1 MAAFVLAVSEQSN
14 NGDCGETAGRI
25 IMETGNAVRWAEI
38 TLDSVIPFTVARQAA
53 LDAVRAYAG
62 ARLFTATGDVFR
74 PESVR
79 AVYVPFWRFRTTAMC
94 EYRGAWDEEQD
105 YEDCDGNWQTDT
117 DRHYISGTVHY
128 DLDDDILICG
138 AEEYT
143 DSFAGRFPYDLAQTE
158 DDVPNN
164 AERIDIVPCTVTA
177 QDAWDEAQE
186 GIRDFLAQRI
196 EDDLCGE
203 YQTQSAEVH
212 ELNISYG
219 DIVPECILLPLWEIS
234 FIHDGTTYNVCVN
247 GQTGSVCGD
256 LPLAPRRTG
265 CLAAAA
271 AILSI
276 LPVLWQ

>member
-1 MAAFVLAVSEQSN
+1 MKHQISDAYIPFVL
-14 NGDCGETAGRI
+14 G
-25 IMETGNAVRWAEI
+25 
-38 TLDSVIPFTVARQAA
+38 RQAA

-62 ARLFTATGDVFR
+62 VRLFTATGDVFR
-74 PESVR
+74 PESFR

-94 EYRGAWDEEQD
+94 EYQGAWDEEQD
-105 YEDCDGNWQTDT
+105 YEDSDGNWQTDT
-117 DRHYISGTVHY
+117 DRHYISGTAHY

-143 DSFAGRFPYDLAQTE
+143 DSFEEGLFPYDLSQAE
-158 DDVPNN
+158 NDVSGHTTD
-164 AERIDIVPCTVTA
+164 IDIVSCTVNS
-177 QDAWDEAQE
+177 QDAWDGAQAE
-186 GIRDFLAQRI
+186 IQDLLAGRI

-234 FIHDGTTYNVCVN
+234 FIHDGTTYTVRVN

>member
-1 MAAFVLAVSEQSN
+1 MKHQISDAYIPFVL
-14 NGDCGETAGRI
+14 GCR
-25 IMETGNAVRWAEI
+25 
-38 TLDSVIPFTVARQAA
+38 AA

-62 ARLFTATGDVFR
+62 ARIFTTTGDVFR
-74 PESVR
+74 PESFR

-94 EYRGAWDEEQD
+94 EYQGAWDEEQD
-105 YEDCDGNWQTDT
+105 YEDSDGDWQTDT
-117 DRHYISGTVHY
+117 DRHYISGTAHY
-128 DLDDDILICG
+128 DLDDNILVCG

-143 DSFAGRFPYDLAQTE
+143 DSFEEGLFPYDLSQAE
-158 DDVPNN
+158 NDVPNN

-212 ELNISYG
+212 TLHISYT
-219 DIVPECILLPLWEIS
+219 DIVPECILLPIWETS
-234 FIHDGTTYNVCVN
+234 FIHDGKAYNVCVN
-247 GQTGSVCGD
+247 GQNGNVCGN
-256 LPLAPRRTG
+256 LPPAPRRAG
-265 CLAAAA
+265 CLAEAA

-276 LPVLWQ
+276 LPALWQ

>member
-1 MAAFVLAVSEQSN
+1 MKHQISDAYIPFVL
-14 NGDCGETAGRI
+14 G
-25 IMETGNAVRWAEI
+25 
-38 TLDSVIPFTVARQAA
+38 RQAA
-53 LDAVRAYAG
+53 LDAVRAHVG
-62 ARLFTATGDVFR
+62 VRLSSAAGDVLR

-105 YEDCDGNWQTDT
+105 YEDSDGDWQTDT
-117 DRHYISGTVHY
+117 DRHYINGRGAHY

-138 AEEYT
+138 AGEYT
-143 DSFAGRFPYDLAQTE
+143 DPFEEGLFPYDLSQTE
-158 DDVPNN
+158 NDVSGHTTDV
-164 AERIDIVPCTVTA
+164 DIVPCTVTA

-234 FIHDGTTYNVCVN
+234 FIHDGTTYTVRVN

-265 CLAAAA
+265 CLAAVA

>member
-1 MAAFVLAVSEQSN
+1 MKHQISDAYIPFVL
-14 NGDCGETAGRI
+14 G
-25 IMETGNAVRWAEI
+25 
-38 TLDSVIPFTVARQAA
+38 RQAA
-53 LDAVRAYAG
+53 LDAVRAHVG
-62 ARLFTATGDVFR
+62 VRLSSAAGDVLR

-105 YEDCDGNWQTDT
+105 YEDSDGDWQTDT
-117 DRHYISGTVHY
+117 DRHYISGTAHY

-143 DSFAGRFPYDLAQTE
+143 DFFEEGLFPYDLSQGE
-158 DDVPNN
+158 NGVPGHT
-164 AERIDIVPCTVTA
+164 AGVDIVSCTVNS
-177 QDAWDEAQE
+177 QDAWDGAQAE
-186 GIRDFLAQRI
+186 IQDLLAGGI

-212 ELNISYG
+212 TLHISYT
-219 DIVPECILLPLWEIS
+219 DVVPACILLPLWVTS
-234 FIHDGTTYNVCVN
+234 FIHDGATYNVCVN

>member
-1 MAAFVLAVSEQSN
+1 
-14 NGDCGETAGRI
+14 
-25 IMETGNAVRWAEI
+25 METGNAVRWAEI

-62 ARLFTATGDVFR
+62 ARLFTATGDVLR

-105 YEDCDGNWQTDT
+105 YEDSDGNWQTDT
-117 DRHYISGTVHY
+117 DRHYISGTAHY
-128 DLDDDILICG
+128 DLDDDILICS

-143 DSFAGRFPYDLAQTE
+143 DFFEEGLFSYDLSQTE

-177 QDAWDEAQE
+177 QDAWDEAQAE
-186 GIRDFLAQRI
+186 IQDLLAGRI

-234 FIHDGTTYNVCVN
+234 FIHEGTTYNICVN
-247 GQTGSVCGD
+247 GQTGSVCGN
-256 LPLAPRRTG
+256 LPPAPRRTG

>member
-1 MAAFVLAVSEQSN
+1 
-14 NGDCGETAGRI
+14 
-25 IMETGNAVRWAEI
+25 METGNAVRWAET
-38 TLDSVIPFTVARQAA
+38 TLDSVIPFTVTHQAA
-53 LDAVRAYAG
+53 LDAVRAHVG
-62 ARLFTATGDVFR
+62 VRLSSAAGDVLR

-94 EYRGAWDEEQD
+94 EYQGAWDEEQD
-105 YEDCDGNWQTDT
+105 YEDSDGDWQTDT
-117 DRHYISGTVHY
+117 DRHYISGTAHY
-128 DLDDDILICG
+128 DLDDNILISG

-143 DSFAGRFPYDLAQTE
+143 DSFEEGLFLYDLAQTE

-164 AERIDIVPCTVTA
+164 AERIDIVPCTVSS

-212 ELNISYG
+212 TLHISYT
-219 DIVPECILLPLWEIS
+219 DIVPECILLPIWETS
-234 FIHDGTTYNVCVN
+234 FIHDGTAYNVCVN
-247 GQTGSVCGD
+247 GQNGNVCGN
-256 LPLAPRRTG
+256 LPPAPRRAG

-276 LPVLWQ
+276 LPALWQ

>member
-1 MAAFVLAVSEQSN
+1 
-14 NGDCGETAGRI
+14 
-25 IMETGNAVRWAEI
+25 
-38 TLDSVIPFTVARQAA
+38 
-53 LDAVRAYAG
+53 
-62 ARLFTATGDVFR
+62 
-74 PESVR
+74 
-79 AVYVPFWRFRTTAMC
+79 MC
-94 EYRGAWDEEQD
+94 EYQGAWDEEQD
-105 YEDCDGNWQTDT
+105 YEDSDGDWQTDT
-117 DRHYISGTVHY
+117 DRHYISGTAHY
-128 DLDDDILICG
+128 DLDDNILISG

-143 DSFAGRFPYDLAQTE
+143 DSFEEGLFPYDLAQTE

-177 QDAWDEAQE
+177 QDAWDGTQAEIQ
-186 GIRDFLAQRI
+186 DLLAGRI

-234 FIHDGTTYNVCVN
+234 FIHDSTTYTVRVN

-265 CLAAAA
+265 CLAAATV
-271 AILSI
+271 ILSI
-276 LPVLWQ
+276 LVLWQ

>member
-1 MAAFVLAVSEQSN
+1 MKHQISDAYIPFVL
-14 NGDCGETAGRI
+14 G
-25 IMETGNAVRWAEI
+25 
-38 TLDSVIPFTVARQAA
+38 RQAA
-53 LDAVRAYAG
+53 LDAVRAHVG
-62 ARLFTATGDVFR
+62 VRLSSAAGDVLR

-117 DRHYISGTVHY
+117 DRHYISGTAHY

-143 DSFAGRFPYDLAQTE
+143 DFFEEGLFPYDLSQGE
-158 DDVPNN
+158 NGVPGHT
-164 AERIDIVPCTVTA
+164 AGVDIVSCTVNSQDSWDGA
-177 QDAWDEAQE
+177 QAEIQDL
-186 GIRDFLAQRI
+186 LAGRI
-196 EDDLCGE
+196 KDDLCGE

-219 DIVPECILLPLWEIS
+219 DIVLECILLPLWEIS
-234 FIHDGTTYNVCVN
+234 FIHDGTTYTVRVN

-256 LPLAPRRTG
+256 LPPAPRRAG
-265 CLAAAA
+265 CLAAVA